1 MPGSEP
7 FFGVP
12 GFKVGRS
19 LRFTDDDG
27 PELTRTFTDKHGYKD
42 LCKELLNKEIS
53 KKEQTTDWGKKNLS
67 TAQKKYAATD
77 VLYLHQIKN
86 ELDKI
91 LLREKRIKL
100 ANSCFKFIKHRTD
113 LDLIGWSEQDIFKH

>member
-27 PELTRTFTDKHGYKD
+27 PELTRTYTAAGNRKTWTWSSWIKRG
-42 LCKELLNKEIS
+42 
-53 KKEQTTDWGKKNLS
+53 NLS
-67 TAQKKYAATD
+67 AEASSQYDYHNFCKY
-77 VLYLHQIKN
+77 
-86 ELDKI
+86 
-91 LLREKRIKL
+91 
-100 ANSCFKFIKHRTD
+100 S
-113 LDLIGWSEQDIFKH
+113 

>member
-27 PELTRTFTDKHGYKD
+27 PELTRTYTAAGNRKTWTWSSWIKRG
-42 LCKELLNKEIS
+42 
-53 KKEQTTDWGKKNLS
+53 NLS
-67 TAQKKYAATD
+67 AEASSQYDYHNIFYRVSFLLSNYNSITSALPSFFVGATSMSED
-77 VLYLHQIKN
+77 NPLGSESLVTTM
-86 ELDKI
+86 
-91 LLREKRIKL
+91 
-100 ANSCFKFIKHRTD
+100 FI
-113 LDLIGWSEQDIFKH
+113 S